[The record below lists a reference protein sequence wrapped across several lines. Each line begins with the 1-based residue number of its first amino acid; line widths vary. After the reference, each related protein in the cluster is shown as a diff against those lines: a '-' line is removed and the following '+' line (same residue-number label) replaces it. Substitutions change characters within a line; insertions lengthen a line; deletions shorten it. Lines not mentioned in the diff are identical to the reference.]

1 VKGSSWATSLATR
14 RSMQAN
20 RSRDTGPELAVR
32 RALHGLGLRYRVC
45 VRPIPTVAR
54 TADVV
59 FRPSRVAVEVLGCFW
74 HGCSEH
80 YKAPQANADYWAKKV
95 ARNRDRD
102 EENARA
108 LRQAGWMLAVV
119 WEHEDPDLAS
129 RRIAALVK
137 ERRPASAIQGVRLQ
151 PR

>member
-1 VKGSSWATSLATR
+1 MEGSSWASSLATR

-20 RSRDTGPELAVR
+20 RSRDTGPELALR

-80 YKAPQANADYWAKKV
+80 YKAPHANADYWAEKV
-95 ARNRDRD
+95 ARNRGRD
-102 EENARA
+102 EENART
-108 LRQAGWMLAVV
+108 LCEAGWALEVV

-129 RRIAALVK
+129 RRIAALVR
-137 ERRPASAIQGVRLQ
+137 ERRPAPAIQNVRVH